1 MKKFLICLSLLFSF
15 IFIGNVKALN
25 VSYQGYTI
33 DDNVLDNIWSQIDG
47 KKLSQMPNPYDYSGN
62 NNIFYR
68 VDYPYLSINKS
79 RNSSKIT
86 FKFFK
91 SIDSFEYSSSDYTVW
106 INSNNKNNFLT
117 IEYNMSNN
125 QITWSSAGQAL
136 SANKFYSVIYYNY
149 KSNVGYEKSIN
160 NFDLRLNSS
169 ILWSKSFDYNSNPQ
183 PNTFNFHLNGGWVRD
198 PRDNWGSEEDFSFSL
213 YPNEVEDFFTNLEVN
228 KLTMVFDGWYYDSK
242 FNRPFNISDSIND
255 DVDLYAKF
263 RYEKVDD
270 FLKNTTFNQY
280 TFDTLYDY
288 AIITKG
294 NNSGDIYLGLNVNK
308 YDITVYEYKENL
320 LSYDNER
327 GFCLTPMYSK
337 NGTYYYLLDTTKTLD
352 TEVLILPKS
361 TFENNNYDFLL
372 TDNAYITYTNN
383 LEETTIYDSSGN
395 QITTNLQD
403 TYQKFQD
410 SMIDDETDLLTIF
423 KKLINLKD
431 NNIFNNITVIW
442 NKLKST
448 AIYNYL
454 MILIVGALIILI
466 VKSAKRK

>member
-1 MKKFLICLSLLFSF
+1 MKKFLICLSLLLSF
-15 IFIGNVKALN
+15 TFITNIKAVN
-25 VSYQGYTI
+25 YQGIDVDYVLNKLWNYANGKDIKELNSSSKYTGTVLKSQYPYVSI
-33 DDNVLDNIWSQIDG
+33 TKSTLGPYVGIRFYKNINEYSTLDNYGSF
-47 KKLSQMPNPYDYSGN
+47 
-62 NNIFYR
+62 NIF
-68 VDYPYLSINKS
+68 
-79 RNSSKIT
+79 SSNYKN
-86 FKFFK
+86 FFVVN
-91 SIDSFEYSSSDYTVW
+91 Y
-106 INSNNKNNFLT
+106 NSNNDTFTYFDFATDK
-117 IEYNMSNN
+117 SNN
-125 QITWSSAGQAL
+125 KYWDRVYSSYSSYYSSYSSFTNFTIANRIT
-136 SANKFYSVIYYNY
+136 
-149 KSNVGYEKSIN
+149 
-160 NFDLRLNSS
+160 
-169 ILWSKSFDYNSNPQ
+169 KSFDYSATPFV
-183 PNTFNFHLNGGWVRD
+183 FNFHLNGGWVRD
-198 PRDNWGSEEDFSFSL
+198 PRDNWGSEEDFSFTL
-213 YPNEVEDFFTNLEVN
+213 YPNEVEEFITNLEVN

-242 FNRPFNISDSIND
+242 FNHPFNISDSIND

-352 TEVLILPKS
+352 TEVLVLPKS

-372 TDNAYITYTNN
+372 TDNAYVTYTNN

-403 TYQKFQD
+403 TYQRFQD

-423 KKLINLKD
+423 KKLINLKN

>member
-15 IFIGNVKALN
+15 TFITNIKAVN
-25 VSYQGYTI
+25 YQGIDVDYVLNKLWNYANGKDIKELNSSSKYTGTVLKSQYPYVSI
-33 DDNVLDNIWSQIDG
+33 TKSTLGPYVGIRFYKNVNDYSTLDNYGSF
-47 KKLSQMPNPYDYSGN
+47 
-62 NNIFYR
+62 NI
-68 VDYPYLSINKS
+68 
-79 RNSSKIT
+79 
-86 FKFFK
+86 
-91 SIDSFEYSSSDYTVW
+91 YSSNYKNFFVVNY
-106 INSNNKNNFLT
+106 NSNNDTFTYFDFATDKYSNKYWDRVYSSYSSYYSSYSSFTNFT
-117 IEYNMSNN
+117 IANR
-125 QITWSSAGQAL
+125 IT
-136 SANKFYSVIYYNY
+136 
-149 KSNVGYEKSIN
+149 
-160 NFDLRLNSS
+160 
-169 ILWSKSFDYNSNPQ
+169 KSFDYSATPFV
-183 PNTFNFHLNGGWVRD
+183 FNFHLNGGWVRD
-198 PRDNWGSEEDFSFSL
+198 PRDNWGSEEDFSFTL
-213 YPNEVEDFFTNLEVN
+213 YPNEVEEFITNLEVN

-242 FNRPFNISDSIND
+242 FNHPFNISDSIND

-352 TEVLILPKS
+352 TEVLVLPKS

-403 TYQKFQD
+403 TYQRFQD

-454 MILIVGALIILI
+454 MILIVGGLIILI